1 MTNRSVGC
9 TCTRLVSDRLHAPPA
24 DDPQTTPASLS
35 LLLDFRL
42 SRYPTMLKRLSS
54 SFTKDAQPPND
65 LALLIP
71 PTPGFR
77 TPGFASPRSSPKR
90 ASFPYDNSSSY
101 PFPIASAHPA
111 ARSTGA
117 QQDRNVTPNRTIER
131 AVLHKTLTN
140 LSSLLVALDELR
152 DTSQTHSKARKQV
165 AKATRDLADGFKEKS
180 AGAGGKSDEVAEA
193 LVSCASMLEALQE
206 VEEKHARALRKE
218 YEGLNDAIARY
229 FRKTAVR
236 PRRRSTC
243 RDDCVRRA
251 DAADP
256 SFVQKEEKAHEERL
270 ADLDARVAKATAS
283 YQSTARTASAS
294 SQRNMHAALDSMT
307 AQHSSYMHELS
318 SLSAQINQVKTA
330 YAGEVASRREVATR
344 EVASTLCAIAER
356 EWRQDVEAVRRG
368 AETIGRLVSAAVWV
382 ALGMERVAVAAP
394 PEHPVNG
401 ERMNGAAEM
410 VLHAQRRPEAHP
422 VTQGASRAPSS
433 ATTET
438 TNSSSVVLQ
447 STYPDSPSSRVSNS
461 AFTAASSAAGEA
473 GPAPTFSS
481 QRATS
486 PRLENSE
493 QRQQHF
499 LPDRTASRGTTE
511 EQHAFGPPM
520 RSPPLQFQATPTVG
534 SSRPLGLASTVPA
547 LQDRSAMARK
557 ISDQALDRQDSFVA
571 RMSRKYSVA
580 DHELPSHAPEDP
592 VRSGMTASD
601 LALSDDY
608 AVRVLRDTS
617 GQIRECRSS
626 RSVIRLRRSLS
637 TREARRHPFRSLLI
651 TSSPCLL

>member
-1 MTNRSVGC
+1 
-9 TCTRLVSDRLHAPPA
+9 
-24 DDPQTTPASLS
+24 
-35 LLLDFRL
+35 
-42 SRYPTMLKRLSS
+42 MLKRLSS

-65 LALLIP
+65 LALLRP
-71 PTPGFR
+71 PRTLLTPLR

-117 QQDRNVTPNRTIER
+117 QQDRNVSPNRTIER

-152 DTSQTHSKARKQV
+152 DTSQTHSKARKHV

-229 FRKTAVR
+229 FRKTA
-236 PRRRSTC
+236 
-243 RDDCVRRA
+243 
-251 DAADP
+251 
-256 SFVQKEEKAHEERL
+256 KEEKAHEDRL

-283 YQSTARTASAS
+283 YQSTARAASAS
-294 SQRNMHAALDSMT
+294 SQRNMHAALDSTT

-318 SLSAQINQVKTA
+318 SLSAQIKQVKTA

-368 AETIGRLVSAAVWV
+368 AETLGRLVSAAVWV
-382 ALGMERVAVAAP
+382 APGMERVAVAAP
-394 PEHPVNG
+394 PEPPGNG
-401 ERMNGAAEM
+401 ERANRAVDM
-410 VLHAQRRPEAHP
+410 VLHPQRRPEEPPFA
-422 VTQGASRAPSS
+422 QGASRAPSS
-433 ATTET
+433 TTTET
-438 TNSSSVVLQ
+438 TNSSSMVHQ
-447 STYPDSPSSRVSNS
+447 STYPDSPSSRVSNP

-511 EQHAFGPPM
+511 EQHALGPPM

-592 VRSGMTASD
+592 GPSRHVRSDSRVSQ
-601 LALSDDY
+601 LAKRYSAPPQSVDSRSPPTPVSIPPHRQQPLPAWIGTGNATIGDHFS
-608 AVRVLRDTS
+608 T
-617 GQIRECRSS
+617 SS
-626 RSVIRLRRSLS
+626 RSNTDQALERGGETAHSNPPARIWTPGSARLRAYQMATPLP
-637 TREARRHPFRSLLI
+637 REPQ
-651 TSSPCLL
+651 